1 MLRSAATLLSALSL
15 LKRNLLRGLLSVAS
29 TVGLL
34 ILLLLFNETNWDSSL
49 EEILKRNDKG
59 VPLVLR
65 KTLPNLHNEK
75 LELSYHNLCYVFLYN
90 SY

>member
-15 LKRNLLRGLLSVAS
+15 LKRNLLRGLLSMAS

-49 EEILKRNDKG
+49 EEILERDDKG

-65 KTLPNLHNEK
+65 KTLANLHNEK